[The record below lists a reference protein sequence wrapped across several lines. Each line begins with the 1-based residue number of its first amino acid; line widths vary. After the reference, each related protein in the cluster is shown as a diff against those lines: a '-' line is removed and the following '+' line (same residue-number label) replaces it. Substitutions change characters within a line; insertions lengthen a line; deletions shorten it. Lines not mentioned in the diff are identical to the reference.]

1 MSGSKG
7 EREGMIDG
15 HIHIEYGPYTLPW
28 IQEFVDQAVKMGLSE
43 IRLLEHNYM
52 FPEFAPMY
60 DSTRAASDFVDNW
73 FQRKAGKKC
82 FSEYLELV
90 DKVRQQD

>member
-7 EREGMIDG
+7 EREVMIDG

-28 IQEFVDQAVKMGLSE
+28 IQEFVDQAVKMGLTE

-60 DSTRAASDFVDNW
+60 DSTRAASED
-73 FQRKAGKKC
+73 RK
-82 FSEYLELV
+82 SV
-90 DKVRQQD
+90 V